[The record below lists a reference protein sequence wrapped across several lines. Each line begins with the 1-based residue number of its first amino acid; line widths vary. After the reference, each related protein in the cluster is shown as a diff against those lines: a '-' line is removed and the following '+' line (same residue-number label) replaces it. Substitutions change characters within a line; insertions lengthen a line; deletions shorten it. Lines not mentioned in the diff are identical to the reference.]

1 MGWAA
6 ALETLKGEGLEN
18 RWNRCKLLATGVRKL
33 FQDLGFELLADE
45 FYRSSTVTAILYP
58 DGINDDWR
66 TRLKEEYDTQ
76 VIGGQDHLKG
86 KMFRI
91 GSMGETPV
99 SEMVEGCKRMISCFN
114 DFGLNLPDIDVGSY
128 FE

>member
-66 TRLKEEYDTQ
+66 TRLKEKYDTQ

-91 GSMGETPV
+91 GSMGKLLYQRWSKAARE
-99 SEMVEGCKRMISCFN
+99 
-114 DFGLNLPDIDVGSY
+114 
-128 FE
+128 